1 MSNSQALPNNGGL
14 ISKTEDILATYT
26 YEELSMEFKRLYP
39 VISKAFQLISLM
51 YNRLTIK
58 DGLSHK
64 EASSKIFEDHKHLHG
79 FSQRNIRR
87 SLMSIDNPNIPHR
100 TGRKIRPTWP
110 NSVDSR
116 ASFDINDRDN
126 AILSSKSL
134 PADQNHELE
143 TDLTRK
149 TECSNCSVL
158 LQQTQKLEKEKS
170 KIAEGYEQA
179 LQIIKEQEKRISGI
193 PDAETF
199 NNQLPANN
207 DSTKVLEQE
216 IALLY
221 DPLQQAMAS
230 TFKLKENKIWLTIRF
245 NKITANIVAVY
256 TGRKSDVAYS
266 STSILS
272 SRG

>member
-1 MSNSQALPNNGGL
+1 MNNSQALPNNGGL

-39 VISKAFQLISLM
+39 IISRAFQLISLM

-100 TGRKIRPTWP
+100 TSRKIRPSWP